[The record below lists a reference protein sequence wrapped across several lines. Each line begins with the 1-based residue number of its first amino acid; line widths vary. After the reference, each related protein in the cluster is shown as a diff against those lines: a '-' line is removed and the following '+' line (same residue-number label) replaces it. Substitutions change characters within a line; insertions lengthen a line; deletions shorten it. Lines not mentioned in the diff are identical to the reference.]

1 MFAILNKCVIVDD
14 DDTETICEH
23 AAFIITDSH
32 LYLTTSK
39 YGWLMDKSERD
50 VELKRTQFMTDL
62 MELDNVNEKTFAI
75 TFLDE
80 VRNEKQV
87 WRCEFETAS
96 CLQNT
101 LSAIAQSW
109 EKLFKVPLNYSHN

>member
-1 MFAILNKCVIVDD
+1 MFAILNQCVIVEDD
-14 DDTETICEH
+14 DSETICDH

-39 YGWLMDKSERD
+39 YGWLMDKSERS
-50 VELKRTQFMTDL
+50 VELTRVQFMTDL

-87 WRCEFETAS
+87 WRCEFVTAA

-109 EKLFKVPLNYSHN
+109 EKLFKVPLNYSDN